1 MDAPVLL
8 LMDYQEGICRPDGVF
23 GANGTGAEVVRRGVL
38 RARGHRAR
46 SLPRSQPTRRARPP
60 LRRRCGPPHHELEHR
75 LRHDPRSRA
84 DADGDPATAI
94 CAEVAPSPDEPV
106 IARCGF
112 GPFAGTN
119 LEGVLHRAHP
129 TELVMGGVTTN
140 HVVESAV
147 RHASDIGFSVV
158 VLEDLCAC
166 DSAEAH
172 RYAIQESCRATP
184 SSRRATSTCAIGD
197 G

>member
-1 MDAPVLL
+1 MIRDHG
-8 LMDYQEGICRPDGVF
+8 LMR
-23 GANGTGAEVVRRGVL
+23 
-38 RARGHRAR
+38 
-46 SLPRSQPTRRARPP
+46 
-60 LRRRCGPPHHELEHR
+60 
-75 LRHDPRSRA
+75 
-84 DADGDPATAI
+84 DGDPATAI

-106 IARCGF
+106 IAKCGF
-112 GPFAGTN
+112 GPFGGTN

-129 TELVMGGVTTN
+129 TELLMGGVTTN

-172 RYAIQESCRATP
+172 RYAIQDILP
-184 SSRRATSTCAIGD
+184 SYAVVTTSDEYLRDRGWIS
-197 G
+197 